1 MMDDNNSEETAV
13 NHATKE
19 TVHTTDSKES
29 NDSRKDDADEE
40 TNQEDVAVL
49 PCEDFVFL
57 QIFNVLYD
65 FFTLVD
71 HDPPHV
77 CPHES
82 FFDRIGVFF
91 FIGFQVMTSVIAAPL
106 DG

>member
-13 NHATKE
+13 YHAAKE
-19 TVHTTDSKES
+19 TVYTTNGEES
-29 NDSRKDDADEE
+29 NDAWKDDADKE
-40 TNQEDVAVL
+40 TNQEDMTVL
-49 PCEDFVFL
+49 PSKDFVFL

-65 FFTLVD
+65 FFALVD
-71 HDPPHV
+71 HDPSHV
-77 CPHES
+77 CPHEP
-82 FFDRIGVFF
+82 FFDRIRVFF